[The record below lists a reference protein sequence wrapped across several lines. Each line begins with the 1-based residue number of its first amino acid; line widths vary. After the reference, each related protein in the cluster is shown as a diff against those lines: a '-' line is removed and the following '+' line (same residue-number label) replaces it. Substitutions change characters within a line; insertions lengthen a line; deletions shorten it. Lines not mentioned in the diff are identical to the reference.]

1 MLLGCIAVVLTVVGC
16 AASGKT
22 PITEHFF
29 NIEAQRGSLTNA
41 ALGKVTL
48 GYGSSNLRF
57 KWAGTQQDRYLLPAL
72 KSELQSANLFG
83 ADRTAP
89 YTLAITVQNVKQGSA
104 MLGYGTTTVELGVNY
119 EVRDGQEL

>member
-1 MLLGCIAVVLTVVGC
+1 MLLGCIAVILTVAGC
-16 AASGKT
+16 AAPGKA

-48 GYGSSNLRF
+48 GYGSFNLQF
-57 KWAGTQQDRYLLPAL
+57 KWAGRQQDRYLLPAL

-83 ADRTAP
+83 ADGPQTRSHRAN
-89 YTLAITVQNVKQGSA
+89 LRRARA
-104 MLGYGTTTVELGVNY
+104 GT
-119 EVRDGQEL
+119 